1 MTILSHGSALASVFR
16 SNSTFAIVTHSNP
29 DGDTI
34 GSALALAAILN
45 ELGNQA
51 KVLVPNMYPG
61 FLSWLPGI
69 EDAVVFEKQA
79 RLAKEIIQ
87 NARYIISV
95 DHNALSRAGN
105 ICEDLMKT
113 AAIRIM
119 VDHHVD
125 PELDSYDLAYWDTK
139 VSSTAELVYRLIL
152 ELGYRSLM
160 SISVA
165 ENLYVG
171 IMTDTGSF
179 KYSIGNPSTFV
190 AAADLIGLGVDGER
204 INRLIYDT
212 FSENRLR
219 LLGFSILERMEV
231 MPQYKTAFI
240 ALSLSDLKEFNH
252 RIGDTEGLSNYPLT
266 MQNVN
271 LAVLITER
279 KDQIRLSF
287 RSKGQ
292 FSVNEFARSHFDGG
306 GHPNA
311 AGGTSKST
319 LEETI
324 SKLKSVLPN
333 YEQQLAYVYQ

>member
-1 MTILSHGSALASVFR
+1 MTIISHGSALASVFR
-16 SNSTFAIVTHSNP
+16 SNSNFAIVTHSNP

-45 ELGNQA
+45 KIGNQA
-51 KVLVPNMYPG
+51 RVLVPNMYPD

-69 EDAVVFEKQA
+69 NMAVVFEKQA
-79 RLAKEIIQ
+79 REAKEIIQ

-95 DHNALSRAGN
+95 DHNALSRTGN
-105 ICEDLMKT
+105 INDDLIKS
-113 AAIRIM
+113 AGIRIM
-119 VDHHVD
+119 IDHHID
-125 PELDSYDLAYWDTK
+125 PELESYDLAYWDTK
-139 VSSTAELVYRLIL
+139 VSSTAELVYRLIT
-152 ELGYRSLM
+152 ELGLKDHIN
-160 SISVA
+160 ISDA

-179 KYSIGNPSTFV
+179 KYSISNPSTFRV
-190 AAADLIGLGVDGER
+190 AAELIEFGVDGER
-204 INRLIYDT
+204 VNRLIYDT
-212 FSENRLR
+212 FSESRLR

-231 MPQYKTAFI
+231 LPRYKTAFI
-240 ALSLSDLKEFNH
+240 ALSLNDLKKYCYQ
-252 RIGDTEGLSNYPLT
+252 IGDTEGLSNLPLS
-266 MQNVN
+266 MHDIN

-287 RSKGQ
+287 RSKGE

-319 LEETI
+319 LAETI
-324 SKLKSVLPN
+324 DKLKSVLPL
-333 YEQQLAYVYQ
+333 YEHQLSYVYQ